1 MMRDVTELLRVDDD
15 LDVADSF
22 DQALLRITNGARAVV
37 VDDDTAKKVLVA
49 LGLTEAEADEQLR
62 VSRGPLA
69 Y

>member
-37 VDDDTAKKVLVA
+37 ADDETAKKLLVA
-49 LGLTEAEADEQLR
+49 LGLTETEADDQLR

-69 Y
+69 

>member
-49 LGLTEAEADEQLR
+49 LGLTEAEADDQLR